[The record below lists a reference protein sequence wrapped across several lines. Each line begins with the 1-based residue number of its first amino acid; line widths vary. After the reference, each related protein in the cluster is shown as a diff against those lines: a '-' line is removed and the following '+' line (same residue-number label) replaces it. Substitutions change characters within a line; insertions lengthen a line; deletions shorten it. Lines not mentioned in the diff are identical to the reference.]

1 MTNGPSGDAGNDEE
15 YVGDRSYTA
24 PFSDVWATVLAAI
37 GDLREW
43 RVLSRDSQGGT
54 LRVET
59 ADMFGRRPL
68 EAELRLSL
76 DEVGMTRLEMRMDR
90 SRRGLLPPAAPR
102 RVGRLLASVDRRL
115 RLPRGRQ
122 NPPA

>member
-1 MTNGPSGDAGNDEE
+1 MTNGPADPAGNEAE

-24 PFSDVWATVLAAI
+24 PFSDVWDTVLAAI
-37 GDLREW
+37 GELREW
-43 RVLSRDSQGGT
+43 RVLSSSSQAGT

-59 ADMFGRRPL
+59 ADLFGRRPL

-76 DEVGMTRLEMRMDR
+76 DEMGMTRLQMRMDR

-115 RLPRGRQ
+115 RLPRGRTDR
-122 NPPA
+122 PA